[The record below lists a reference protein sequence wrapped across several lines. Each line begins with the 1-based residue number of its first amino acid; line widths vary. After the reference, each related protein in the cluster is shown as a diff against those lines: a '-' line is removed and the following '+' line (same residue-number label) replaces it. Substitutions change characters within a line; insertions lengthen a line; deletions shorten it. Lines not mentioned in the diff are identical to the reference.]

1 MKMITVAIK
10 DRALDAFMRP
20 FFAQTRGQAIRMFND
35 EINNNQSPM
44 FNHPDDY
51 DLYFL
56 AEWDDS
62 TGEFKNAGMPEQL
75 AIGKNGK
82 IT

>member
-1 MKMITVAIK
+1 MKMICVAIK

-20 FFAQTRGQAIRMFND
+20 FWAQTKGQAIRMFTD
-35 EINNNQSPM
+35 EVNNTQSPM
-44 FNHPDDY
+44 HNHPDDY
-51 DLYFL
+51 DLFYL

-75 AIGKNGK
+75 AIGKNAK